1 MNAVEGIGWKG
12 SRVARQPATRPRAA
26 LSPEQIILS
35 VAVVGPLLGA
45 VTHPLLGAG
54 AGIAVATFVTLR
66 HLAADVHALRVW
78 ASE

>member
-12 SRVARQPATRPRAA
+12 PRVTRRPVTRTRAA
-26 LSPEQIILS
+26 LSPEPIILL
-35 VAVVGPLLGA
+35 VALVGPLLGA

-54 AGIAVATFVTLR
+54 AGIVVATLVTLR
-66 HLAADVHALRVW
+66 HLAADVRALRVW